1 VVVAQPPPIRKRR
14 PVWII
19 SAAVVAVV
27 YVVVVGLV
35 SAAQP
40 DLGRSTAV
48 ELAADLQ
55 AALDQRDADRF
66 ESLFA
71 RGAVPHGYAEEL
83 FAQLPPGAQVE
94 ARPVMVGDREA
105 VTVSMVSGPE
115 RWCTSWLVEPAGD
128 RLVLSVTPAVA
139 AC

>member
-1 VVVAQPPPIRKRR
+1 VAQPPAIRKRR

-19 SAAVVAVV
+19 SAAVVSVV
-27 YVVVVGLV
+27 YVIVVGLV

-40 DLGRSTAV
+40 DLGRSTSV

-55 AALDQRDADRF
+55 AALDQRDADSF
-66 ESLFA
+66 EGLFA
-71 RGAVPHGYAEEL
+71 RGAVPRGYADDL
-83 FAQLPPGAQVE
+83 FAQLPAGAHVE
-94 ARPVMVGDREA
+94 ARPITVGEREA
-105 VTVSMVSGPE
+105 VTASVISGPE
-115 RWCTSWLVEPAGD
+115 RWCTSWLVEPVGD